1 MTGKGTGCIF
11 SLLLAALVLS
21 VAARPVS
28 CREPPGQIQ
37 DARILIK
44 GSYDL
49 IRGNSSISLV
59 EVHIH
64 RPGWDRSFTIKAWTR
79 GLDESLFFITEP
91 ARDRGN
97 GTLKKGRQMW
107 IYNPKVN
114 RVIKLPPSMMSRA
127 WMGSDFSN
135 NDLARSDTLI
145 NDYTHTIVAVEEQG
159 GKKIYLIRSEPK
171 PGAPVIWGMQE
182 LKIREDF
189 ILLSQIFF
197 DEDLKPVKVMTS
209 SEIVT
214 LGGRLLPRVWRM
226 ESRDAKDEYTELIYR
241 DLEFVPALA
250 DRFFT
255 LSRLR
260 NLRR

>member
-1 MTGKGTGCIF
+1 MTGKRIVRIF
-11 SLLLAALVLS
+11 SLLLAGLVLFLNVHS
-21 VAARPVS
+21 VSSQEVQKEIR
-28 CREPPGQIQ
+28 
-37 DARILIK
+37 DARVLIR

-49 IRGNSSISLV
+49 IRGKSSISLV

-64 RPGWDRSFTIKAWTR
+64 RPGWDRRFTVKAWTR

-114 RVIKLPPSMMSRA
+114 RVIKLPPSMMSQS

-145 NDYTHTIVAVEEQG
+145 NDYTHTIVAIENQG
-159 GKKIYLIRSEPK
+159 GKKVYLIRSLPR
-171 PGAPVIWGMQE
+171 PGAPVIWGQQE

-197 DEDLKPVKVMTS
+197 DEDLEPVKVMTT
-209 SEIVT
+209 SEIVN

-226 ESRDAKDEYTELIYR
+226 QARDAEDEYTELIYR
-241 DLEFVPALA
+241 ELEFVPSLA
-250 DRFFT
+250 GRFFT

-260 NLRR
+260 SPRR